1 MSSHAVSENTE
12 LAQRTV
18 RKVMLRLVPFAGL
31 LYLLAY
37 LDRVNIGFAALTMN
51 ADLQLSATAYGAAAG
66 IFSLGYI
73 IFEIPSNIM
82 LERVGARLWI
92 TRIMISWG
100 MVSAAMALA
109 QGPYSLSALRF
120 VLGVAEAGL
129 LPGIIFY
136 FSQWIPTKQRARI
149 MSGFFIALPLAFIIG
164 APISTAILS
173 LDWLGLRGW
182 QWMFILEG
190 VASSIVGIAVF
201 FFLTDRPKDAKWL
214 TDEERNWLIATLD
227 AEYAARG
234 GAKVAELRHGLTN
247 PHVLLL
253 GVMYAGALAASGSF
267 GFWLPLIIK
276 GLGGLSNIQ
285 VGLLTTVPYIVAIF
299 AIMPWS
305 RHAEATGELKWHVCL
320 PMLLAAIGFAFSAW
334 VSDPRYMVVLIGLT
348 IVLIYVVPPVFWTMA
363 TRTLNGPAAA
373 AGIAL
378 INCIA
383 SFGSYIG
390 PQLMGYLKDATD
402 SYRPGLLLLSAFLLL
417 ATALGLWLNRK
428 SAIPSSGH

>member
-1 MSSHAVSENTE
+1 MSSLAVIENTE

-18 RKVMLRLVPFAGL
+18 RKVMWRLVPFAGL

-73 IFEIPSNIM
+73 LFEVPSNIM

-129 LPGIIFY
+129 LPGIVFY
-136 FSQWIPTKQRARI
+136 FSQWIPTQQRARI

-164 APISTAILS
+164 APISTAVLS

-190 VASSIVGIAVF
+190 AASSIVGVTVF

-214 TDEERNWLIATLD
+214 THEERNWLVTTLES
-227 AEYAARG
+227 EYAARG
-234 GAKVAELRHGLTN
+234 GAKVSEVRHGLTN

-276 GLGGLSNIQ
+276 SLGGLTNIQ
-285 VGLLTTVPYIVAIF
+285 VGLLTTMPYIVAIF

-320 PMLLAAIGFAFSAW
+320 PMLLAAIAFAFSAW
-334 VSDPRYMVVLIGLT
+334 VSDPRYMVVLIGLA
-348 IVLIYVVPPVFWTMA
+348 VVFIYVVPPVFWTMA

-402 SYRPGLLLLSAFLLL
+402 SFRPGLLLLSAFLFL
-417 ATALGLWLNRK
+417 ATALGLWLNRN
-428 SAIPSSGH
+428 G